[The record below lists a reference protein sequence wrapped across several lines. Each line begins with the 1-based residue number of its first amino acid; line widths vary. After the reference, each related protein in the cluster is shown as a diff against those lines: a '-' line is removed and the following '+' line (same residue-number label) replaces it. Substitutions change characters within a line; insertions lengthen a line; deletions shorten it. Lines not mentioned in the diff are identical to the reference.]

1 MRHLQRAVFAEAV
14 FDFFPSREDGTRI
27 VVTRVAEPM
36 LATTVEKSDRA
47 TIHAFPCYLIRSMLL
62 TFVYTDSCHFYE
74 AALTEQIL
82 FLRFLLLSICSLL
95 LAVNEAAE
103 VRILTVVTQV
113 EGAPMVCIFLRFSV
127 KMVIW
132 SRKSLIV

>member
-1 MRHLQRAVFAEAV
+1 MILAVWRMHDSQGALFNAWTVNERYIWV
-14 FDFFPSREDGTRI
+14 FIVARLAHAMGTK
-27 VVTRVAEPM
+27 TE
-36 LATTVEKSDRA
+36 EGGHFA
-47 TIHAFPCYLIRSMLL
+47 TIHTFPRYLISSMLL
-62 TFVYTDSCHFYE
+62 TLVYTDSCHFYE

-113 EGAPMVCIFLRFSV
+113 KGAPMVCIFLRFSV
-127 KMVIW
+127 EMVIW
-132 SRKSLIV
+132 SR